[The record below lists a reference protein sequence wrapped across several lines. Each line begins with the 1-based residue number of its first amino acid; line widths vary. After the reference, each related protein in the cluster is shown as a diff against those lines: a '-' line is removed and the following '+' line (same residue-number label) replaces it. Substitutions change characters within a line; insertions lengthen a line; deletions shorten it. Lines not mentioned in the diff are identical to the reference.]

1 MGVPMETDV
10 LGLAYSEGEVL
21 FNEGD
26 TGDCMY
32 VIQLG
37 KVRISKN
44 TPTGEVVLADLG
56 QGEIFGEMALFDKL
70 PRSATATALEESRIL
85 SVDRKKFFSS
95 VSRDPTLSF
104 KILQSMSERT
114 RKINNEFTRLKKKKF
129 DLIYACM
136 DVDQTCNVILEE
148 AREVISAEN
157 GSIMILDKTADHLEI
172 KAAFGEESMEKVLLK
187 LGDGIAG
194 RVMETGISELV
205 NEAQSAPGFK
215 SGELKIGSLICVP
228 LNAQGFNFG
237 VITLSSSM
245 ENAFNEEHLQILG
258 IISFYASIAIQNAFS
273 CSELHG
279 ATEEVLNLA
288 AHFGV

>member
-1 MGVPMETDV
+1 METDV
-10 LGLAYSEGEVL
+10 LGLAYSEGDVL

-26 TGDCMY
+26 AGDCMY

-56 QGEIFGEMALFDKL
+56 QGEIFGEMALFDKM

-95 VSRDPTLSF
+95 VSRDPTLAF

-114 RKINNEFTRLKKKKF
+114 RKINNEFTSLKKKKF
-129 DLIYACM
+129 DLIFACM

-148 AREVISAEN
+148 SREVIPAEN
-157 GSIMILDKTADHLEI
+157 GSLMIVDKMADHLEI
-172 KAAFGEESMEKVLLK
+172 KAAFGVESDEKVLLK
-187 LGDGIAG
+187 VGDGIAG
-194 RVMETGISELV
+194 KVMEKGKAELV
-205 NEAQSAPGFK
+205 NDAQSDPRFTTGK
-215 SGELKIGSLICVP
+215 LKIGSLICVP
-228 LNAQGFNFG
+228 LIAQGFNFG
-237 VITLSSSM
+237 VITLSSFK
-245 ENAFNEEHLQILG
+245 ENAFNEDHLQILG

-279 ATEEVLNLA
+279 ATEQVLELA